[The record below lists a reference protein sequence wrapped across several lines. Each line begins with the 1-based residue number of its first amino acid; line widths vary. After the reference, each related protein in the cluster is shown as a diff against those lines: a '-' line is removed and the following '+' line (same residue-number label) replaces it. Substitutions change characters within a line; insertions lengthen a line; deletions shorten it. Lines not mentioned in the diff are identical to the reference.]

1 MVELIGQ
8 KTNIK
13 DLFKLLENSQ
23 EEILVNII
31 WIFSNLFAQ
40 DEETRYSITNQIPF
54 HSRFLKILSQNSL
67 NKDLRSI
74 LLFCFKNLTKN
85 LNYKETYSI
94 KLIDEMI
101 IKIIEN
107 YINDK
112 YAINDDILNQ
122 ILEVFEEITAYG
134 NEYMIHSMYRIHFFQ
149 KLIQIIDDFEKC
161 ETILVKRAIS
171 IIGNAFICE
180 NSEITTV
187 YFK

>member
-40 DEETRYSITNQIPF
+40 DEETRHSITNQIPF

-85 LNYKETYSI
+85 LNYK
-94 KLIDEMI
+94 
-101 IKIIEN
+101 
-107 YINDK
+107 
-112 YAINDDILNQ
+112 
-122 ILEVFEEITAYG
+122 
-134 NEYMIHSMYRIHFFQ
+134 
-149 KLIQIIDDFEKC
+149 
-161 ETILVKRAIS
+161 
-171 IIGNAFICE
+171 
-180 NSEITTV
+180 
-187 YFK
+187 